1 MRVVVESPIVA
12 FKVLF
17 SFSLSFHVPLAAQ
30 SVMDLLH
37 EATEPQLT
45 YFITNRVPTVIYMF
59 YNFNK
64 ENNSSCS

>member
-1 MRVVVESPIVA
+1 MRVVVESPLVA

-45 YFITNRVPTVIYMF
+45 YFITNRVPTVMF